1 MEPSVEVYV
10 ELGIEVYVELGIE
23 VNVEM
28 SIEVH
33 VEPGSTSDGEL
44 SVEPCAELRAQYNN
58 EEPDD
63 DLA

>member
-10 ELGIEVYVELGIE
+10 ESSVELNVEPSIEVY
-23 VNVEM
+23 
-28 SIEVH
+28 

>member
-1 MEPSVEVYV
+1 MEPRVEVYV
-10 ELGIEVYVELGIE
+10 ESSVELNVEPSIEVYVEP
-23 VNVEM
+23 
-28 SIEVH
+28 SIEVY

>member
-1 MEPSVEVYV
+1 MEPRVEVYV
-10 ELGIEVYVELGIE
+10 ESSVELNVEPSIEVY
-23 VNVEM
+23 
-28 SIEVH
+28 